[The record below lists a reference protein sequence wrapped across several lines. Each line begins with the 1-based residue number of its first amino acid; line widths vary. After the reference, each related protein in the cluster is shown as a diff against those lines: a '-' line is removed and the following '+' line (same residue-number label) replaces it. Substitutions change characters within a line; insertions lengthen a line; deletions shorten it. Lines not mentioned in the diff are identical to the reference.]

1 MKIAQMFIKSFINKE
16 LQVFLYF
23 FISMT
28 LVADSINTIEG
39 SKIKNAR
46 LKMLN
51 GKYAKLYDFNRDGPM
66 IINFWTTW

>member
-1 MKIAQMFIKSFINKE
+1 MFIKSFIKKE

-23 FISMT
+23 FISLT

-51 GKYAKLYDFNRDGPM
+51 GKHAKLYDFNRDGPM